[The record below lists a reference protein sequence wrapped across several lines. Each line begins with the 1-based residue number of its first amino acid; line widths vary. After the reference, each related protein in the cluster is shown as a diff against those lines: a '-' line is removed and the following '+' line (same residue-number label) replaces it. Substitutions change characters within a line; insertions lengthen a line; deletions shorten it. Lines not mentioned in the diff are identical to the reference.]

1 MNEKAENFLLHAI
14 SDDWTP
20 LSEFDVILSTLQPED
35 YSRAFVLDA
44 IRQFGERGWIRFGS
58 FTGPGNAWTPWD
70 ISVQQAISR
79 VADGYEGRVGYLHM
93 DPVEVD
99 RSEILRAEITE
110 AGLERL
116 RQLGDPYDN
125 YGDPWADD
133 PLSRAD
139 P

>member
-1 MNEKAENFLLHAI
+1 MDAKSENSLLHAI

-20 LSEFDVILSTLQPED
+20 LGEFDVALSTLEPEH

-44 IRQFGERGWIRFGS
+44 IRHIGDRGWIRFGS
-58 FTGPGNAWTPWD
+58 FTGNGWEPWD
-70 ISVQQAISR
+70 IPVERAVARI
-79 VADGYEGRVGYLHM
+79 ADGYEGRVGYLRM
-93 DPVEVD
+93 DPIEVG

-116 RQLGDPYDN
+116 RQLRDPYDL